1 MTKLSSKFSAQ
12 RLDSKIQNQDVIQSE
27 ITQLNIN
34 GCSIY
39 SFKMFYLIAG
49 FRMKLLDIRDYTNK
63 SIIAYYLVFQSF
75 VVFCN
80 KNVKTEKFNHAD
92 VLLKTTAFFIY
103 LSYLDFCL
111 QKGELGKKIAYI

>member
-49 FRMKLLDIRDYTNK
+49 VRLKLLDIRDYTNK
-63 SIIAYYLVFQSF
+63 KDYCVLFDLSII
-75 VVFCN
+75 CC
-80 KNVKTEKFNHAD
+80 
-92 VLLKTTAFFIY
+92 LL
-103 LSYLDFCL
+103 
-111 QKGELGKKIAYI
+111 